1 MQCLDEHYFG
11 HGDRPLDATVLPVAA
26 SLFRCTIRHTSG
38 IIPTFSSNCQP
49 ERIFD
54 LGVDEGGIIATMAV
68 RSMDKVATKSNE
80 RVKRSIVLDAEISA
94 GAEQRAEQEMRSFS
108 SYVAWLIQ
116 QDVKRNEPELA
127 EATR

>member
-1 MQCLDEHYFG
+1 
-11 HGDRPLDATVLPVAA
+11 
-26 SLFRCTIRHTSG
+26 
-38 IIPTFSSNCQP
+38 
-49 ERIFD
+49 
-54 LGVDEGGIIATMAV
+54 MAV